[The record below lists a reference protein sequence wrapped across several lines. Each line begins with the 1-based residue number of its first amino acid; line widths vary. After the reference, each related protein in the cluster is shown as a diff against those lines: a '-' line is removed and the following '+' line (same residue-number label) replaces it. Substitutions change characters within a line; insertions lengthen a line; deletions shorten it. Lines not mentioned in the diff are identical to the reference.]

1 MIELRTLGALDLRD
15 ADGDQCRQLLA
26 NPKRLG
32 VLVYLTLATPRGSH
46 RRDTLLGLFWPEV
59 DQDKARHALRQTIH
73 YLRSTLGADVLTSQ
87 GDGAIGV
94 DPARLSCDAIAF
106 EAALDAGQPAAAL
119 EAYAG
124 DLLPG
129 FFLAH
134 LSEFERWL
142 ESERD
147 RLRRRAATAAWQLAD
162 GSLSRHEPGAAEH
175 WARQAV
181 AFSREDEGAVRKLIT
196 LLDRTGNRAGALRV
210 YDEFAAR
217 LDEEFSAE
225 PSVETRELVAALRQR
240 DVPRPPIAPPAVAPT
255 TTTGAAAV
263 PTATLPRAPVAR
275 WSALRLGVVALAA
288 GILALAWL
296 RWMRPADVPTI
307 AVLPFTSLGAD
318 SSTSYFADG
327 VTDGIA
333 DALGRISGV
342 RVTAHRSSFQFRGA
356 TPSARDI
363 GQRLGVS
370 HLVEGS
376 VQREGD
382 RLTVATT
389 LIDTRSGD
397 RLWSQRYDV
406 PASAIFAV
414 QDSITRSVLR
424 HLGVDT
430 RTSGRAALTPPTTSL
445 AAYDAYLLGRFYFN
459 ARSPSSLQKAVAY
472 FSMAIDRDSAFARA
486 YAGLAETYS
495 VILTY
500 IEAPPDAVRRQAEDA
515 AHRAL
520 ALDDRLA
527 EAHTALAVV
536 HANTFDWAGAEQEYE
551 RAILLDPNDATAH
564 LWHSQLL
571 QTLGREREQLQEVHR
586 AAALD
591 PLSVVINFSVAS
603 AFYTW
608 RRYDEAEQQVQRTL
622 ALDPTFPFTHIGVGM
637 LLTERHRY
645 DEAIAEIQRG
655 LALEGPQPITVH
667 VAILARTEALA
678 GRHADA
684 EQLLAGLQARSSR
697 GVVSP
702 TAFAIVYASL
712 GRTDDAFVWLAQAAQ
727 ERDPQLMLFFPTP
740 PIFDTIRSDP
750 RFERIKALSGL

>member
-106 EAALDAGQPAAAL
+106 EATLDAGQPAAAL
-119 EAYAG
+119 ELYAG

-134 LSEFERWL
+134 LTEFERWL

-162 GSLSRHEPGAAEH
+162 GSLSRHEPGVAEH

-217 LDEEFSAE
+217 LEEEFSAE
-225 PSVETRELVAALRQR
+225 PSAETRVLVAALRQR
-240 DVPRPPIAPPAVAPT
+240 EVPRPPVAPTAVAPT
-255 TTTGAAAV
+255 TTIGAAAV
-263 PTATLPRAPVAR
+263 PTAILSRAPVAR

-318 SSTSYFADG
+318 SGTSYFADG

-356 TPSARDI
+356 TPGARDI

-424 HLGVDT
+424 RLGVDT
-430 RTSGRAALTPPTTSL
+430 RTSDRTALTPPTTSL

-459 ARSPSSLQKAVAY
+459 ARSPSGLQKAVAY

-591 PLSVVINFSVAS
+591 PLSVVINFSIAS

-678 GRHADA
+678 GRRAEA
-684 EQLLAGLQARSSR
+684 EQLLAELQARSSR

-740 PIFDTIRSDP
+740 PMFDTIRSDP
-750 RFERIKALSGL
+750 RFERIKVLSGL